1 MPQRYRFTLRP
12 WWIVTHVILIT
23 AVVVMVNL
31 GFWQLDRLNDKR
43 ELADTLE
50 ARAGEPA
57 VPLDTLID
65 PGDTAETADRLMY
78 RNVTATGTY
87 VVDEEV
93 LVANRTQD
101 SLPGYWVVTPLK
113 VSPNEAVAVVRGFVE
128 LVIGDE
134 GVPVAAVAPPSGT
147 VTVSGWVEGTAERG
161 RFGGSDDRPGRIDRF
176 NRLDLARLAD
186 QVELPLAPVALMA
199 TDQQPPS
206 SDQLRAVPRPEP
218 DLGPH
223 LGYAGQWFLFA
234 LVFALGYP
242 FMLRRQA
249 RTYEERDRERLDPPP
264 SPTATGASGVADSHQ
279 HV

>member
-1 MPQRYRFTLRP
+1 M
-12 WWIVTHVILIT
+12 ILIT

-57 VPLDTLID
+57 VPLDALID

-147 VTVSGWVEGTAERG
+147 VTVSGQIG
-161 RFGGSDDRPGRIDRF
+161 R
-176 NRLDLARLAD
+176 A
-186 QVELPLAPVALMA
+186 
-199 TDQQPPS
+199 
-206 SDQLRAVPRPEP
+206 
-218 DLGPH
+218 
-223 LGYAGQWFLFA
+223 
-234 LVFALGYP
+234 
-242 FMLRRQA
+242 
-249 RTYEERDRERLDPPP
+249 
-264 SPTATGASGVADSHQ
+264 

>member
-1 MPQRYRFTLRP
+1 
-12 WWIVTHVILIT
+12 
-23 AVVVMVNL
+23 
-31 GFWQLDRLNDKR
+31 
-43 ELADTLE
+43 
-50 ARAGEPA
+50 
-57 VPLDTLID
+57 
-65 PGDTAETADRLMY
+65 
-78 RNVTATGTY
+78 
-87 VVDEEV
+87 
-93 LVANRTQD
+93 
-101 SLPGYWVVTPLK
+101 
-113 VSPNEAVAVVRGFVE
+113 
-128 LVIGDE
+128 
-134 GVPVAAVAPPSGT
+134 
-147 VTVSGWVEGTAERG
+147 
-161 RFGGSDDRPGRIDRF
+161 
-176 NRLDLARLAD
+176 
-186 QVELPLAPVALMA
+186 MA